1 MKLPKEKFQKLVKD
15 WKKKGYIIDRII
27 SGKVIYAKE
36 VKA

>member
-27 SGKVIYAKE
+27 NGKAIYAKE